1 MDALYSDL
9 VEEREA
15 PLSERKGKTFSFC
28 RIVGFFLRN
37 EQFDTG
43 KNKSLKKY
51 VTVLWCLYN
60 PGKVTSAVFQLFTL

>member
-15 PLSERKGKTFSFC
+15 PLSEREGERFSCC

-37 EQFDTG
+37 EQFDIG
-43 KNKSLKKY
+43 KSKSCLKK
-51 VTVLWCLYN
+51 
-60 PGKVTSAVFQLFTL
+60 

>member
-15 PLSERKGKTFSFC
+15 PLNERKGERFSFY

-37 EQFDTG
+37 EQFDIG
-43 KNKSLKKY
+43 KELFKEK
-51 VTVLWCLYN
+51 VTILWCFYSLV
-60 PGKVTSAVFQLFTL
+60 KVTSAVFQMFTL